1 MIAQVRIDG
10 SNRKEKLK
18 SKMNTTTNKE
28 LRRTGENERKI
39 DELTKRWWNNGGRGR
54 FASDSWPVGR
64 RASAPND
71 RTQR

>member
-1 MIAQVRIDG
+1 
-10 SNRKEKLK
+10 
-18 SKMNTTTNKE
+18 MNTTTNKE

-71 RTQR
+71 RTQRWKNKYIKKKRNQNKVNSKN